1 MCEIIIKFVYIPCNY
16 FAGDAVACLDDAA
29 LDADFEH
36 LRRTYFENA
45 VAVLVLSPLLDLL
58 H

>member
-1 MCEIIIKFVYIPCNY
+1 MRLEVLYAPCNY